1 MGLDFVESLKIIVN
15 FVRISLFLINSY
27 CCIHFYSVLWFFVK
41 QPYLNM
47 HASAPLF
54 IKTENIINFL
64 KKNDP
69 EYGKEMI
76 TKK

>member
-1 MGLDFVESLKIIVN
+1 
-15 FVRISLFLINSY
+15 
-27 CCIHFYSVLWFFVK
+27 
-41 QPYLNM
+41 M